1 MSDSTQPTDGY
12 NRSAIFWICVLALV
26 TAALSF
32 SLRSGVA
39 GAIQQGVFDP
49 IDAARSGELVAT
61 ALGNSFLGFA
71 ISLLAISP
79 FLDVFGA
86 KRIVLLASVCF
97 IVGPA
102 LIIYAPNAGDGPAI
116 VSMMNIGMIIA
127 GVGWGATEASIN
139 PVTAALYPTDKTHRL
154 NVLHAW
160 WPAGIVA
167 GGLTIVGT
175 TKFLGGYDWRY
186 IVALIMVP
194 GALFGLWALTQKFP
208 KTESTNLGVPFGEM
222 LAEPFKRPSFWI
234 FPAIMFL
241 TASAELAPGSWV
253 DVSLTQT
260 VGMPGILVLVYVSA
274 IMFVMRHFAGAL
286 AHRISDMGLLAVC
299 TIPAAIG
306 LYLLSV
312 ADSPFTALLAATLWA
327 IGVAFMWPTMLAAVA
342 HRYPRGGPWTIGIV
356 GFAGAMAIYY
366 VLPELGKIYDVAKVE
381 QAGGAEA
388 FAALQAGSPELAA
401 ALAFAAE
408 KSFKAVAIIPV
419 VLLVIFGVVWLIE
432 RKKQLGDPN
441 SAVPAHKRSSAT

>member
-1 MSDSTQPTDGY
+1 MIDATRPTDGY
-12 NRSAIFWICVLALV
+12 NRKSIFWICVLALV

-61 ALGNSFLGFA
+61 ALGNAFLGFA
-71 ISLLAISP
+71 ISLLVISP
-79 FLDVFGA
+79 FLDVLGC
-86 KRIVLLASVCF
+86 KRIVLLASLCF
-97 IVGPA
+97 IAGPA
-102 LIIYAPNAGDGPAI
+102 LIIYSPGAGDSKAI
-116 VSMMNIGMIIA
+116 ISMMNIGMVIC

-139 PVTAALYPTDKTHRL
+139 PVTAALYPTEKIHRL
-154 NVLHAW
+154 NALHAW

-167 GGLTIVGT
+167 GGLLIIGA
-175 TKFLGGYDWRY
+175 TKFHGSYDWRY
-186 IVALIMVP
+186 LVATIMVP
-194 GALFGLWALTQKFP
+194 GVVFGLWALTQKFP

-234 FPAIMFL
+234 FPAIMLL

-260 VGMPGILVLVYVSA
+260 VGMPGILVLIYVSA
-274 IMFVMRHFAGAL
+274 LMFIMRHFAGVL
-286 AHRISDMGLLAVC
+286 AHRFSDMGLLAVC

-306 LYLLSV
+306 LYLLAV
-312 ADSPFTALLAATLWA
+312 ANSPLTALLAATLWA
-327 IGVAFMWPTMLAAVA
+327 IGVAFMWPTMLAAVS
-342 HRYPRGGPWTIGIV
+342 HRWPRGGPWTIGIV

-366 VLPELGKIYDVAKVE
+366 VLPELGKIYDVAKA
-381 QAGGAEA
+381 QHAGSAEA
-388 FAALQAGSPELAA
+388 FAALRPGSPELKA

-408 KSFKAVAIIPV
+408 KSFKSVAIIPA
-419 VLLVIFGVVWLIE
+419 VLLVIFGIVWLIE
-432 RKKQLGDPN
+432 RKKKLGDPDTT
-441 SAVPAHKRSSAT
+441 AQAPR